1 MRSVVRIATP
11 ERGHEELDLLT
22 GDLEF
27 LDARYADST
36 IAHQTLTT
44 ILERLQSTPGVV
56 NASAHAFQFVAGFG
70 RADRS
75 IRAEG
80 ADSSLARSVSP
91 RFAFGVTPGYFATE
105 RLPLRAGRAFTGE
118 DRLGSQPVAIINQ
131 RMADVLWRGQ
141 SPLGRRIKLGSADSL
156 PWLTVVGVVGDIISR
171 DTVAHYAYVPFAQTT
186 HNERVTLLLRSNGD
200 PLSLVPTV
208 RAVVRSVDEDLP
220 ILRLQTVR
228 QQRRSDYAPYQL
240 YAMTMGS
247 FAAFAILLA
256 AIGLYGVVAYN
267 AAQRTREIGVRIALG
282 AEAKHVIAMIAGQ
295 GGRLVLLGILLGTGG
310 SMLLLRVLSAMLF
323 GASPIDL
330 PVFAAVAVLLSLT
343 AALAIWLPARRASRI
358 DPLEAL
364 RAE

>member
-1 MRSVVRIATP
+1 
-11 ERGHEELDLLT
+11 
-22 GDLEF
+22 
-27 LDARYADST
+27 
-36 IAHQTLTT
+36 
-44 ILERLQSTPGVV
+44 
-56 NASAHAFQFVAGFG
+56 
-70 RADRS
+70 
-75 IRAEG
+75 
-80 ADSSLARSVSP
+80 
-91 RFAFGVTPGYFATE
+91 
-105 RLPLRAGRAFTGE
+105 
-118 DRLGSQPVAIINQ
+118 
-131 RMADVLWRGQ
+131 
-141 SPLGRRIKLGSADSL
+141 
-156 PWLTVVGVVGDIISR
+156 VGDITSR
-171 DTVAHYAYVPFAQTT
+171 DTVTHYAYVPFAQTT
-186 HNERVTLLLRSNGD
+186 HNQNVTLLLRSDGD

-282 AEAKHVIAMIAGQ
+282 AEAKDVSAMIAGQ

-310 SMLLLRVLSAMLF
+310 SMLLLRVLRAMLF

-330 PVFAAVAVLLSLT
+330 PVFAAVAVVLSLT
-343 AALAIWLPARRASRI
+343 AALAIWLPARRASLI

-364 RAE
+364 RAD